1 MVSYITFQRSDKMT
15 DPQIKVV
22 LYTDW
27 NAVTIKIIVQGAP
40 IDAEKVAEAACKAMA
55 MLNPSW
61 AGP

>member
-1 MVSYITFQRSDKMT
+1 MT